1 MHHVPADGAF
11 EAIEVVLDWPT
22 TAEEALVLTTALDW
36 SRDWLM
42 DVKFDEATEVALDDG
57 RGTAVACETADEAI
71 EPTDG
76 RIVLCEADRDTLDG
90 MFLTK
95 SEYSP

>member
-1 MHHVPADGAF
+1 
-11 EAIEVVLDWPT
+11 
-22 TAEEALVLTTALDW
+22 
-36 SRDWLM
+36 M

-95 SEYSP
+95 SEYSPRPSFSKSTNFKACTSPSSSGKLLACTSAAKVKPSGALMS